1 MRPQARRFSSHLL
14 SLTLFSA
21 SLGVVIQARGQE
33 KSPSEF
39 QFTKIDLQLLDDVD
53 EVDRQIAKKGL
64 LFENPDLQTYM
75 DSVCKRMIGD
85 KPTLEH
91 VQYRCLVLRDP
102 MQNAFAEPNGTI
114 YVTTGLLAVLEN
126 EGELAG
132 VIGHELT
139 HTYRRHLY
147 LENRSMRKKVLAINI
162 LSAAASVAPGGPG
175 VSTGVQIFGAAVE
188 VGAAVTS
195 VVLVASVYGYSRDKE
210 QEADSNGLSSMVSAS
225 YDPKAMA
232 RTFELLDQS
241 SRYEF
246 EPYDTF
252 YHDHPKLT
260 ERRQAAMDFAASH
273 PVTAPLNTPEKDY
286 LAKIA
291 PAIAYNIEADINSRR
306 ARSAVR
312 AAQRLVDGFPDVPRY
327 QLLLGDAYRALGA
340 KTQALSDEEMT
351 GHGKSE
357 DRKNYFK
364 RTEQEEQR
372 RLLEKPEG
380 HAALKANQ
388 AQAEKIYQAVVQA
401 NPAYADSYRDL
412 GFLYEQEERYP
423 EAAAQYKRYLEMVSG
438 TSLDHLRV
446 ERRLANVQKLIG
458 LTSGGGQ

>member
-1 MRPQARRFSSHLL
+1 MYDRACCL
-14 SLTLFSA
+14 STLFLSTL
-21 SLGVVIQARGQE
+21 LGLISIAGLEPARAQGAAD
-33 KSPSEF
+33 SEF
-39 QFTKIDLQLLDDVD
+39 KFTKIDLQLLDDIN

-64 LFENPDLQTYM
+64 VLENPDLQAYM
-75 DSVCKRMIGD
+75 DSICNRMIGK
-85 KPTLEH
+85 KPTPEH

-114 YVTTGLLAVLEN
+114 YVTTGLLALLEN

-147 LENRSMRKKVLAINI
+147 LENRSMRKKVLAMNI
-162 LSAAASVAPGGPG
+162 LNAAASVAPGGPG
-175 VSTGVQIFGAAVE
+175 VSTGVQVFGAAVA
-188 VGAAVTS
+188 VGAAVTN
-195 VVLVASVYGYSRDKE
+195 VVLVASVYGYSRDME
-210 QEADSNGLSSMVSAS
+210 QEADNNGLEAMSSAS
-225 YDPKAMA
+225 YDPASMA
-232 RTFELLDQS
+232 RAFELLDQGS
-241 SRYEF
+241 HYEF

-260 ERRQAAMDFAASH
+260 ERRQAATAFASSH
-273 PVTAPLNTPEKDY
+273 PVTAPLTTPEKDY
-286 LAKIA
+286 IAKVA
-291 PAIAYNIEADINSRR
+291 PAISYNIDADINSRR

-312 AAQRLVDGFPDVPRY
+312 AAQRLVDAYPDVPQY

-340 KTQALSDEEMT
+340 KTQALTDEEMT

-357 DRKNYFK
+357 DRKNFFK
-364 RTEQEEQR
+364 RTEQEEQK
-372 RLLEKPEG
+372 RLLGKPEG
-380 HAALKANQ
+380 QAALKANQ
-388 AQAEKIYQAVVQA
+388 AQAEKIYQAVAQA

-423 EAAAQYKRYLEMVSG
+423 EAATQYKRYLEMVAG

-446 ERRLANVQKLIG
+446 ERRLANVQKLMG
-458 LTSGGGQ
+458 LTSGAAQ